1 MTSIELRSVS
11 KSFSGQYALKN
22 VSLQIRSGERVAV
35 IGPSGSGKSTL
46 LRLVAGLEP
55 TTSGYL
61 NLGTADAAT
70 IPPQQRNIGML
81 FQQESLYPH
90 MSVAENI
97 RFAKPKPADVES
109 WKKRFDELVAWM
121 ELESLLHRMPQQ
133 LSGGEQ
139 QRVALARALIRS
151 PRILLLDEPLS
162 HLDRRLSRAVQNQIL
177 AAQSRFNITMLYV
190 THDLDE
196 ALAFADRLV
205 VLHQGELVQL
215 GTPQELLANPT
226 PFVRDFLD
234 LERYSQSYGECWR
247 SDGNVS
253 IHLQPLEFRLT
264 AENESAGSTN
274 SNSSTKDKAVP
285 TEKILCHVR
294 LLNWKVT
301 NP

>member
-22 VSLQIRSGERVAV
+22 VSLQIKSGERVAI

-55 TTSGYL
+55 TTSGSL
-61 NLGTADAAT
+61 NLGAVNAAT

-97 RFAKPKPADVES
+97 RFAKPKPADVDS
-109 WKKRFDELVAWM
+109 WKQRFDELVAWM

-151 PRILLLDEPLS
+151 PSILLLDEPLS

-205 VLHQGELVQL
+205 VLHQGELVQI
-215 GTPQELLANPT
+215 GTPEELLTNPT

-234 LERYSQSYGECWR
+234 LELYSQVHGDCARRE
-247 SDGNVS
+247 DNLS
-253 IHLQPLEFRLT
+253 IHLQPMEFRIT
-264 AENESAGSTN
+264 AENGRDAN
-274 SNSSTKDKAVP
+274 AASNGPKKDMAAT
-285 TEKILCHVR
+285 TEKVLCHVR
-294 LLNWKVT
+294 LLSWKAS
-301 NP
+301 NS